1 MKGLKTVYI
10 CSECG
15 CVSPKW
21 LGKCNQCGAWNSF
34 VEDVVSAAPET
45 LDDVLAELAAIEPE
59 AEAAPAPSREVAML
73 DSEEAQHKKKP
84 RHHPNHDNEKSRRPR
99 TGREKS
105 RHTAEPAANAEASE
119 R

>member
-1 MKGLKTVYI
+1 
-10 CSECG
+10 
-15 CVSPKW
+15 
-21 LGKCNQCGAWNSF
+21 
-34 VEDVVSAAPET
+34 
-45 LDDVLAELAAIEPE
+45 
-59 AEAAPAPSREVAML
+59 ML